1 MTQGARRAPWGLLL
15 KIAVSALLLA
25 WLSRSVDLAALR
37 QAFGRLTVAAC
48 GLAVVLFVVQAAVL
62 GWRWHRIVRWMD
74 GRLAPVDAVR
84 WVFIGLFFNQALPS
98 SVGGDALRI
107 WHLHRQGQGMALA
120 VGSVAIER
128 TTGMAML
135 ALLVSAATA
144 WLGPQLHGSA
154 ATAPLLM
161 IGPGLVLLLAVLAVL
176 PAGWLR
182 RLPGAVGEAA
192 GGVADGLRRIAR
204 RPPMLLEVVLLGAAA
219 SLLGIL
225 AAAAL
230 APALGIALGLP
241 AAIVLVG
248 GAVLVS
254 VLPVSLGGWGVR
266 EVGMLAL
273 AGALGLPPE
282 PVIALSVAWGALQL
296 AVALPGGLLWWQGR
310 AAPVPEAISTRGVQ

>member
-1 MTQGARRAPWGLLL
+1 MKGRLRRAPWGLVL
-15 KIAVSALLLA
+15 KIAVSALLLG
-25 WLSRSVDLAALR
+25 WLARSVDLAALR
-37 QAFGRLTVAAC
+37 HAFARLTAGGCALAASAFVA
-48 GLAVVLFVVQAAVL
+48 QALVL

-74 GRLAPVDAVR
+74 GRLPATQAVR

-107 WHLHRQGQGMALA
+107 WHLHRQGQGTALA

-144 WLGPQLHGSA
+144 MLGLQVQGSA
-154 ATAPLLM
+154 AATPLLA
-161 IGPGLVLLLAVLAVL
+161 IGPGLVLLLAVLAAL
-176 PAGWLR
+176 PPAWLQ
-182 RLPGAVGEAA
+182 RLPGAIGQAA
-192 GGVADGLRRIAR
+192 GGVAEGLRRIAL

-219 SLLGIL
+219 SLLGI
-225 AAAAL
+225 AAAL
-230 APALGIALGLP
+230 ALAPDLGLP
-241 AAIVLVG
+241 LQPMAAVVLVG

-254 VLPVSLGGWGVR
+254 VVPVSLGGWGVR
-266 EVGMLAL
+266 EVGMVAL
-273 AGALGLPPE
+273 AGALGLPSE

-310 AAPVPEAISTRGVQ
+310 APMAPDALPTRG